1 MDPLKAPTSALRS
14 RQLTAAAAAA
24 AAAATAA
31 VYYTSA
37 VAGGLLECL
46 FTGIHYSAA
55 RAAARSATVAERN
68 LQCNRST
75 GALVSAVATE
85 N

>member
-14 RQLTAAAAAA
+14 RQLTAA

-55 RAAARSATVAERN
+55 RSATVAERN